1 MKLAEGVTS
10 KLWLWGKYLLE
21 KWINTFVQKIYEKG
35 ATPLVGSATE
45 TACHFLKI
53 AGGSGPQVYSAH
65 IDGFIPDSRNRVG
78 GGRHEVGGGR
88 HIKTLALGKIFVGKI
103 GKHIRAEDL
112 RKRRNTIGG
121 AGH

>member
-65 IDGFIPDSRNRVG
+65 MDGFIPDSRNRVG
-78 GGRHEVGGGR
+78 GGRHEVGGGC
-88 HIKTLALGKIFVGKI
+88 HIKTLFFFERIFVAKMDT
-103 GKHIRAEDL
+103 HIRA
-112 RKRRNTIGG
+112 
-121 AGH
+121 

>member
-78 GGRHEVGGGR
+78 GGRGR
-88 HIKTLALGKIFVGKI
+88 HIKTLFFKRIFVTKI
-103 GKHIRAEDL
+103 DTHIRAEDL